1 MLTLLGSLLGF
12 GTSIFPT
19 ILEFFQDS
27 KDKKHELASM
37 QLQMQL
43 MDKKSELNIKEAQ
56 ITGDINNMALELKAE
71 IASVKLAHAPQQ
83 LTNITWVD
91 ALRGS
96 VRPIVTYWFM
106 SLYTFSKVAMFIG
119 AMDKGI
125 TWTEAGQM
133 MFTEY
138 DLALFATILSFWF
151 GDRIRKYLAQPGR
164 PG

>member
-1 MLTLLGSLLGF
+1 MITLLGSLLGF

-43 MDKKSELNIKEAQ
+43 MDRKSELTINEAQ
-56 ITGDINNMALELKAE
+56 VTGELNNMALELQAE
-71 IASVKLAHAPQQ
+71 IASVKLAHVPQV
-83 LTNITWVD
+83 TTGVVWVD

-106 SLYTFSKVAMFIG
+106 GLYSFSKYNLHVNSLEV
-119 AMDKGI
+119 
-125 TWTEAGQM
+125 W
-133 MFTEY
+133 TEY
-138 DLALFATILSFWF
+138 DLALLATILSFWF
-151 GDRIRKYLAQPGR
+151 GDRIRKYINANR
-164 PG
+164 R

>member
-12 GTSIFPT
+12 GTSIFPS
-19 ILEFFQDS
+19 ILGFFQDS

-37 QLQMQL
+37 EMQMQL
-43 MDKKSELNIKEAQ
+43 MNKKSELNIQEAQ
-56 ITGDINNMALELKAE
+56 VSGELNNMALELKAE
-71 IASVKLAHAPQQ
+71 IASVKLAHAPMQS
-83 LTNITWVD
+83 TGVTWVD

-106 SLYTFSKVAMFIG
+106 GLYTFSKVAMFMG
-119 AMDKGI
+119 AEES
-125 TWTEAGQM
+125 WTVVGKA

-151 GDRIRKYLAQPGR
+151 GDRIRKYINANR
-164 PG
+164 T